1 MKILQAIMSV
11 FTTISVAITSFF
23 GGLAASFLD
32 SRTTLYTD
40 YKKMTYEES
49 LITDSERA
57 LARQWYEENIL
68 YAGTNGKKPAY
79 DFKVNKIKM
88 SLEMKKW
95 KFEIGQTSKVGE
107 VYRGGET
114 AYITLTNEKRGLQA
128 RVEATFYE
136 EMASCDWTVYIKN
149 ISDKNSGVITDFYAI
164 DTVMDTGDAMLY
176 FSNGG
181 ENDANAYTMKQ
192 MPVTSVKKE
201 FSSTYG
207 KSSDKDMPDFNIL
220 GENYGFVLGIGW
232 TAQWSSSIRK
242 SCRGV
247 ELKARQQELEAYLL
261 PGEEIRCPMISL
273 NFYEGG
279 NELKGF
285 NTLRKWLKNCCYNE
299 TLANNVP
306 FTLSPSDIWNYTDEQ
321 LQYGTYI
328 WHDAGWYEPIDNP
341 EVYQKIQD
349 QLGWSADIVPELIV
363 GNWIPRTDDGENIAI
378 TAEKEVARGKKTLL
392 WYEFE
397 RASEGTLLYNEG
409 IKHDTWLVYHDPVNV
424 LWNLADEDAYIY
436 MRDFMIDS
444 MKSNG
449 ADALRL
455 DFNFLPQWFWQQ
467 ADKNFYD
474 NRHGICEN
482 HYVMNL
488 YRLFDYM
495 YENMDEYFFIDN
507 CASGGKRIDME
518 MNRRSI
524 PLWLSDYPCGWGND
538 ATGEVSEDHK
548 DIFEA
553 MQNHSFGASFWLPNF
568 GKGDFTH
575 LRDVY
580 AWGSSLAPLW
590 RDRHDGLYRESRSYM
605 DQNYYPL
612 TYGGVDFTK
621 YEAFQYDKD
630 GLEGTALIY
639 RRPETVEDSYLM
651 KLNGLRPNET
661 YVIYNSDDRSET
673 YTATG
678 EDLMNNGV
686 SIPMPDARSYKV
698 MMYGAVS

>member
-1 MKILQAIMSV
+1 MSV

-114 AYITLTNEKRGLQA
+114 TYITLTNEKRGLQA

-149 ISDKNSGVITDFYAI
+149 IADKNSGVITDFYAI
-164 DTVMDTGDAMLY
+164 DTVMDSGKSTLY

-306 FTLSPSDIWNYTDEQ
+306 FTLSPSNIWNYTDEQ

-363 GNWIPRTDDGENIAI
+363 GNWIPRTDDRESIAI
-378 TAEKEVARGKKTLL
+378 TAEKEEARGKKTLL

-409 IKHDTWLVYHDPVNV
+409 IKHDTWLVYHDPINV

-507 CASGGKRIDME
+507 CASGGKRIDLE
-518 MNRRSI
+518 MQRRGV
-524 PLWLSDYPCGWGND
+524 PLWSTDYFCAAQD
-538 ATGEVSEDHK
+538 DEC
-548 DIFEA
+548 EA
-553 MQNHSFGASFWLPNF
+553 AQHTSFGGSFFMPIF
-568 GKGDFTH
+568 GKGFF
-575 LRDVY
+575 
-580 AWGSSLAPLW
+580 WGEEYETYSSLAPCWHDPYSGKYEELL
-590 RDRHDGLYRESRSYM
+590 DRTIY
-605 DQNYYPL
+605 NYYPL
-612 TYGGVDFTK
+612 TYGGAAQDNYCAYQYDIK
-621 YEAFQYDKD
+621 AQEGEAF
-630 GLEGTALIY
+630 IF
-639 RRPETVEDSYLM
+639 RRPNCSENKYLL
-651 KLNGLRPNET
+651 KLNGLKADASYELYDFENPDE
-661 YVIYNSDDRSET
+661 RSV
-673 YTATG
+673 YTGAQ
-678 EDLMNNGV
+678 LMYDGIEITLEK
-686 SIPMPDARSYKV
+686 SPS
-698 MMYGAVS
+698 AVALVYEQLS